1 MGTRVFTRFFP
12 RTLAVSPPRVDDAD
26 VVKTPREFRKRV
38 DLERGRATEVRFVRL
53 FFILPLSSGFVA
65 GAVTTTGVRARV
77 WIESTLAAGTFVR
90 FIVSDVA
97 SR

>member
-1 MGTRVFTRFFP
+1 MGFDGHSCFHAFFLFARSPSPSP
-12 RTLAVSPPRVDDAD
+12 RAWMTD

-65 GAVTTTGVRARV
+65 GAVTTTGVRAR
-77 WIESTLAAGTFVR
+77 EFGLN
-90 FIVSDVA
+90 
-97 SR
+97 